1 VNRTLLTFSI
11 FCFCLAFDFP
21 AKAQKSIPTKASIS
35 FQLDLDSAA
44 AQSQFHLYLKGD
56 ESALS
61 ELVQSLGGKVKY
73 RYKNYSAVVVSKEMV
88 ESLKNSTEV
97 EAIHYEGEKGTVL
110 LSQSL
115 LQSNVLPVHN
125 GTNGLPDGY
134 KGEDVIVG
142 IIDAGLDLNH
152 PDLRDANNKT
162 RVLEYW
168 DQTLSYSVTYTPSYG
183 YGRVYDS
190 AAINAGLC
198 PSQDQASFYGHGT
211 NTTGIVASNGLA
223 TGDFVGAAPKADII
237 VVSSNFSAFGW
248 TSTVADAVDFIFA
261 RAEFYGKPCVINASL
276 GTYLGSHDGLDFA
289 AQLIDED
296 ITAEHGRA
304 MVCAA
309 GNSGNFNPYHLG
321 YLSTGDTSFTWFK
334 LPNNA
339 SVGNGSIFM
348 EIYGDVGTFE
358 NLYFSVS
365 ADRTNPNYQFRG
377 VSTFISVS
385 SVLNVQLYDT
395 LFSESGN
402 YLGAIQYYADSA
414 NGAYRL
420 QLYINNIDSIA
431 YNYGLQVAGVG
442 RFDLW
447 SGTQISGRDMVYNN
461 LPSTVVFPRI
471 AKYRLPDLNQSIV
484 SSWACSDKVI
494 TVGNYT
500 NRTSY
505 TDVDQNQVVLSN
517 LTQGAIAANSS
528 LGPSRRGI
536 QKPELTAP
544 GDNTMTAGAAFQIAS
559 LLANPSQRNRVA
571 IGGMHNRA
579 GGTSSA
585 SPMVA
590 GISALYFEKCPG
602 KNWEDL
608 KLALTQNTT
617 VDAFT
622 TNLPN
627 NQWGFGKVNALKALK
642 SSTPNPALLA
652 NGNEF
657 CDGELFQISLATNF
671 DSILWNNGLL
681 SASITA
687 IQSGLYYATVIDADG
702 CIGNS
707 DSLAVFKRAN
717 PIKPALNISAD
728 SISACINDEVL
739 LEIADTYGSYT
750 WSSGEH
756 TNGIQVS
763 EPGSYYCEVS
773 NIYNCK
779 NWSDTIAV
787 DFYPGSPNPTIN
799 FKADG
804 KLHAFADSSLVT
816 AYQWYL
822 NNLALND
829 SDSNMIEPNGAGV
842 YQVSYTD
849 IYGCEYFSD
858 ALTVYAL
865 GLDENPANSQLLVYP
880 NPMND
885 FVTVAAHNQISD
897 LKLYDQL
904 GQLIF
909 QCSPQKLQE
918 SINVSQLPNGMYFL
932 QISMGNSIETKRLIK

>member
-1 VNRTLLTFSI
+1 
-11 FCFCLAFDFP
+11 
-21 AKAQKSIPTKASIS
+21 
-35 FQLDLDSAA
+35 LDSAA

-56 ESALS
+56 ETALNT
-61 ELVQSLGGKVKY
+61 LVTSLGGKVKY
-73 RYKNYSAVVVSKEMV
+73 RYKDYSAVVVSKEMV

-125 GTNGLPDGY
+125 GTNGLPSSY
-134 KGEDVIVG
+134 QGEDVIVG

-168 DQTLSYSVTYTPSYG
+168 DQTLPYSVTYTPSYG

-261 RAEFYGKPCVINASL
+261 RAESYGKPCVINASL
-276 GTYLGSHDGLDFA
+276 GTYVGSHDGLDFA

-296 ITAEHGRA
+296 ITADNGRA
-304 MVCAA
+304 MICAA

-321 YLSTGDTSFTWFK
+321 YQSTGDTSFTWFK
-334 LPNNA
+334 LPNNT

-365 ADRTNPNYQFRG
+365 ADQKLPNYQYRG
-377 VSTFISVS
+377 SSTYINVNA
-385 SVLNVQLYDT
+385 VLNAQLYDT

-402 YLGAIQYYADSA
+402 YLGAVQVFADSA
-414 NGAYRL
+414 NGAYRM
-420 QLYINNIDSIA
+420 QLYMNNIDSIA
-431 YNYGLQVAGVG
+431 YNYGLQVTGVG

-447 SGTQISGRDMVYNN
+447 SGTQVSGRDMVFDN
-461 LPSTVVFPRI
+461 LPSSVDFPRI

-494 TVGNYT
+494 TVGNYV
-500 NRTSY
+500 NRTTY

-528 LGPSRRGI
+528 LGPNRRGI

-622 TNLPN
+622 NNLPN

-642 SSTPNPALLA
+642 SSTPNPALLS

-657 CDGELFQISLATNF
+657 CEGQIFEIELAANY
-671 DSILWNNGLL
+671 DSILWNTGGLNQI
-681 SASITA
+681 ITA
-687 IQSGLYYATVIDADG
+687 TQSGLYYATVIDEDG
-702 CIGNS
+702 CVGNS
-707 DSLAVFKRAN
+707 DSLAVFKR
-717 PIKPALNISAD
+717 PIPMKPSLNTSND
-728 SISACINDEVL
+728 SIMACANDQII
-739 LEIADTYGSYT
+739 LEIADTHGSYT
-750 WSSGEH
+750 WSNDEH

-779 NWSDTIAV
+779 NWSDTISV
-787 DFYPGSPNPTIN
+787 DFYPESPNPTIN
-799 FKADG
+799 YKADG

-829 SDSNMIEPNGAGV
+829 SDSIMIEPNGVGV

-865 GLDENPANSQLLVYP
+865 GLDENSTSDLLHVYP
-880 NPMND
+880 NPMKD
-885 FVTVAAHNQISD
+885 LVTITAENRISEV
-897 LKLYDQL
+897 KLYDQL
-904 GQLIF
+904 GQLIY
-909 QCSPQKLQE
+909 QCSPQKMQE
-918 SINVSQLPNGMYFL
+918 SIDVSSLPSGMYFL
-932 QISMGNSIETKRLIK
+932 QISVGKLFETKRLIK

>member
-1 VNRTLLTFSI
+1 MNRSLLTFFI
-11 FCFCLAFDFP
+11 FCFCLFVGHSAL
-21 AKAQKSIPTKASIS
+21 AQKSIPIKSSIS
-35 FQLDLDSAA
+35 LQLDLDSAP

-61 ELVQSLGGKVKY
+61 ALVTSLGGKVKY
-73 RYKNYSAVVVSKEMV
+73 RYKDYSAVVVSKEMV

-97 EAIHYEGEKGTVL
+97 EAIHYESEKGTVL

-125 GTNGLPDGY
+125 GTNGLLDAY

-223 TGDFVGAAPKADII
+223 TGDFVGAAPKADVI

-296 ITAEHGRA
+296 ITAENGRA
-304 MVCAA
+304 MICAA

-321 YLSTGDTSFTWFK
+321 YQSTGDTSFTWFK
-334 LPNNA
+334 LPTNT

-365 ADRTNPNYQFRG
+365 ADKTTPNYEYRG
-377 VSTFISVS
+377 SSTLINVN
-385 SVLNVQLYDT
+385 SVLNAQLYDT

-402 YLGAIQYYADSA
+402 YLGATQVYADSA

-447 SGTQISGRDMVYNN
+447 SGTQVSGRDMVFDN
-461 LPSTVVFPRI
+461 LPSSLDFPRI

-494 TVGNYT
+494 TVGNYV
-500 NRTSY
+500 NRTTY

-608 KLALTQNTT
+608 KQALTQNTT

-627 NQWGFGKVNALKALK
+627 NQWGYGKVNALKTLK

-657 CDGELFQISLATNF
+657 CEGELFEIGMANNY
-671 DSILWNNGLL
+671 DSILWNSGAT
-681 SASITA
+681 SATINA
-687 IQSGLYYATVIDADG
+687 NQSGLYYATVVDQDG

-707 DSLAVFKRAN
+707 DSLAVFKRTN
-717 PIKPALNISAD
+717 PIKPVLNVNTD

-739 LEIADTYGSYT
+739 LEIADTYGAYT
-750 WSSGEH
+750 WSNAKH
-756 TNGIQVS
+756 TNSIQVT

-779 NWSDTIAV
+779 NWSDTIVV

-822 NNLALND
+822 NNLALNT
-829 SDSNMIEPNGAGV
+829 SDSNVIEPNGVGV

-849 IYGCEYFSD
+849 IYGCDYFSN

-865 GLDENPANSQLLVYP
+865 GLDENASTSRVQVFP
-880 NPMND
+880 NPMD
-885 FVTVAAHNQISD
+885 DLVSISSEDQISD

-909 QCSPQKLQE
+909 QTSPQKMQE
-918 SINVSQLPNGMYFL
+918 SIDVSLLPNGLYFL
-932 QISMGNSIETKRLIK
+932 QISIGNSLETKRLIK